1 MSENTNT
8 EIIEGQVVN
17 DKEQGGKPNKKAFLA
32 LSLIDVILLA
42 LGITLL
48 IWADKVVNGIS
59 IAIGSL
65 FVLYAAY
72 NFIAYFRSEKKM
84 ADITKLIAGIAMVI
98 AGVFLITQTSFIKEI
113 ISFVV
118 GIFIIFESMVR
129 LQDSFKLNKINKE
142 AAKMPLILSA
152 ISLTCGV
159 LCIFGKILIP
169 DIFLQ
174 ILGVML
180 IVFSFA
186 DICGLLTI
194 RKNH

>member
-1 MSENTNT
+1 MSENNNT
-8 EIIEGQVVN
+8 EVIEAEVVN
-17 DKEQGGKPNKKAFLA
+17 NKGGNEKNNKAFLA
-32 LSLIDVILLA
+32 LSLIDIILLA
-42 LGITLL
+42 LGIALL
-48 IWADKVVNGIS
+48 IWADKVVNSIS

-65 FVLYAAY
+65 FIFYAVY
-72 NFIAYFRSEKKM
+72 NFIAYFRSEKK
-84 ADITKLIAGIAMVI
+84 ATDTTKLIAGTAMII
-98 AGVFLITQTSFIKEI
+98 AGGFLIVQTNFIKEI
-113 ISFVV
+113 ISFIV
-118 GIFIIFESMVR
+118 GIFIIFESMIK
-129 LQDSFKLNKINKE
+129 LQDSLKLYKTNKE
-142 AAKMPLILSA
+142 VAKTPLVLSV
-152 ISLTCGV
+152 ISLACGV

>member
-1 MSENTNT
+1 MAENTNT
-8 EIIEGQVVN
+8 DIIEGQVIN
-17 DKEQGGKPNKKAFLA
+17 ADNKDEKNNKAFLA
-32 LSLIDVILLA
+32 LSLIDVIMLV

-59 IAIGSL
+59 IVIGSI
-65 FVLYAAY
+65 FILYATY
-72 NFIAYFRSEKKM
+72 NFIAYFRSDKKS
-84 ADITKLIAGIAMVI
+84 ADIAKLIAGIAMII
-98 AGVFLITQTSFIKEI
+98 AGGFLIMQTNFIKEI
-113 ISFVV
+113 ISFIV
-118 GIFIIFESMVR
+118 GIFIIFESMVK
-129 LQDSFKLNKINKE
+129 LQDSLKLRKINKE

-152 ISLTCGV
+152 VSLACGV

-180 IVFSFA
+180 IIFSFA

-194 RKNH
+194 RKNR

>member
-1 MSENTNT
+1 MSENKNT
-8 EIIEGQVVN
+8 DIIEGQVVN
-17 DKEQGGKPNKKAFLA
+17 EKEQGENRNKKAFLA
-32 LSLIDVILLA
+32 LSLIDVILLV

-65 FVLYAAY
+65 FVLYAVY
-72 NFIAYFRSEKKM
+72 NFIAYFRSEKKA
-84 ADITKLIAGIAMVI
+84 ADITKLIAGIAMII
-98 AGVFLITQTSFIKEI
+98 AGGFLITQTNFIKEI

-118 GIFIIFESMVR
+118 GIFIIFESMVK
-129 LQDSFKLNKINKE
+129 LQDSLKLRKANKE
-142 AAKMPLILSA
+142 AAKVPLILSA

-180 IVFSFA
+180 IIFSFA

-194 RKNH
+194 RKK